1 MTVVQDLRQ
10 QLSKSNID
18 IESANQR
25 ATTAEERIQKMETSR
40 LATKKKHDELIEVYE
55 KQRSESEQR
64 IALLTE
70 EMERNQQKT
79 TTDRSQL
86 ELDNEK
92 LQEQLTG
99 ALDKLQVTRTSL
111 DKLLGNDSTTATS
124 PDDAPTATSGAPFVS
139 GNLVKMMRQYENTG
153 RHWDDIFSDFFELR
167 STNSQLSS
175 INDELT
181 KTNRQLLRER
191 DDQQQCRDLM
201 ESELERLR
209 TERVSQ
215 SSLSDNYTKLK
226 ISSTQQ
232 VSPTAQSSQGRHL
245 YLDIHISIL
254 HRYHN

>member
-25 ATTAEERIQKMETSR
+25 AITAEERIQKMESSR
-40 LATKKKHDELIEVYE
+40 LATKKNHDGLIEVYE
-55 KQRSESEQR
+55 KQRLESEQR
-64 IALLTE
+64 IAKLTE
-70 EMERNQQKT
+70 EMDRMQQKT
-79 TTDRSQL
+79 TRDRSQL

-99 ALDKLQVTRTSL
+99 ALDKLQVTRSSL
-111 DKLLGNDSTTATS
+111 DKLLGNDSTTTTS
-124 PDDAPTATSGAPFVS
+124 PDDTSSATAGTPFVS
-139 GNLVKMMRQYENTG
+139 GNLVKMIRQYESTG

-167 STNSQLSS
+167 STNSRISS
-175 INDELT
+175 INNELT

-226 ISSTQQ
+226 ISSTKQ
-232 VSPTAQSSQGRHL
+232 VSPTAQ
-245 YLDIHISIL
+245 
-254 HRYHN
+254 